1 MQRRSGGAWVA
12 IKNDRIEVR
21 YSDQTGEPMDGADLP
36 DGWRNTYFL
45 DALKSVGAAVFMK
58 VAQQ

>member
-1 MQRRSGGAWVA
+1 V
-12 IKNDRIEVR
+12 
-21 YSDQTGEPMDGADLP
+21 DGADLP

-58 VAQQ
+58 VAQE